1 MICFDSRYPLLNPQ
15 NATIYYILL
24 RYFLV
29 SMNYLTDACFVP
41 VLSGGG
47 TAASNPHSFFQPRPT
62 SFLIK
67 TRDYQLI
74 GQKISFHRLET
85 AVLTVE

>member
-1 MICFDSRYPLLNPQ
+1 M
-15 NATIYYILL
+15 
-24 RYFLV
+24 

-47 TAASNPHSFFQPRPT
+47 TGGGTVASNLHSFFQPRPT

-74 GQKISFHRLET
+74 GQKI
-85 AVLTVE
+85 

>member
-1 MICFDSRYPLLNPQ
+1 M
-15 NATIYYILL
+15 
-24 RYFLV
+24 RYFLM

-47 TAASNPHSFFQPRPT
+47 TGGGTVASNLHSFFQPRPT

-67 TRDYQLI
+67 IRDYQLI
-74 GQKISFHRLET
+74 GQKI
-85 AVLTVE
+85 

>member
-1 MICFDSRYPLLNPQ
+1 ML
-15 NATIYYILL
+15 YILM
-24 RYFLV
+24 RYFLM

-47 TAASNPHSFFQPRPT
+47 TGGGTVASNLHSFFQPRPT

-74 GQKISFHRLET
+74 GQKI
-85 AVLTVE
+85 

>member
-1 MICFDSRYPLLNPQ
+1 M
-15 NATIYYILL
+15 
-24 RYFLV
+24 RYFLM

-47 TAASNPHSFFQPRPT
+47 IAASNTHSFFQPRPT

-67 TRDYQLI
+67 TRDYRLI
-74 GQKISFHRLET
+74 GQKI
-85 AVLTVE
+85 